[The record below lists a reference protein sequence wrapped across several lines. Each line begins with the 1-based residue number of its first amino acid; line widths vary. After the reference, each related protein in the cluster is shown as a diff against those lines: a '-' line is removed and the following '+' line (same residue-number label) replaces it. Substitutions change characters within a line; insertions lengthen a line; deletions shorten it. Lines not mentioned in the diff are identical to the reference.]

1 MSFKTR
7 EVLPSGLEVDRL
19 WWYKAKLVIAIV
31 IGAVAA
37 VMVYSLL

>member
-19 WWYKAKLVIAIV
+19 WWYKVKLVIAIV
-31 IGAVAA
+31 TGAVAA
-37 VMVYSLL
+37 VVVYSLL

>member
-19 WWYKAKLVIAIV
+19 WWYKTKVVIAVV

-37 VMVYSLL
+37 IMVHSLL